1 VALDFTNCPLEP
13 QRSSNTQLAHLV
25 FRRWRCNWT
34 LSPKRAAIE
43 AKRLDEQ
50 EAPQREADLRRKQGE
65 DNRVKQEKA
74 RRLNK
79 PSFRP

>member
-1 VALDFTNCPLEP
+1 MALCFTNCPLEP
-13 QRSSNTQLAHLV
+13 HKSSNTQLAHYFPQVALQLD
-25 FRRWRCNWT
+25 T
-34 LSPKRAAIE
+34 LAQAAVIE

-65 DNRVKQEKA
+65 ENRVKQEKA